1 MSALGTFL
9 VLIVIGAGMGF
20 ALTRYHGSVRV
31 TGPVSSSDVT
41 VALVG
46 IAGSF
51 MGFHIGLILG
61 LLNDFVLLLVAAG
74 IAAVTIIAW
83 RGR

>member
-1 MSALGTFL
+1 
-9 VLIVIGAGMGF
+9 
-20 ALTRYHGSVRV
+20 
-31 TGPVSSSDVT
+31 
-41 VALVG
+41 
-46 IAGSF
+46 

>member
-1 MSALGTFL
+1 MSPLANFL
-9 VLIVIGAGMGF
+9 VLVVIGGGLGF
-20 ALTRYHGSVRV
+20 ALTRYGRGAKVIGTTYAGDPTS
-31 TGPVSSSDVT
+31 
-41 VALVG
+41 ALVG

-61 LLNDFVLLLVAAG
+61 LPSVFVLYVVAAG
-74 IAAVTIIAW
+74 VAALTVMAW